1 MARAATPPCVPWGIG
16 PSGESLAGPKLL
28 VGTFAHGP
36 MQLVDI
42 ARRLTLLW
50 GVSPVLSEDV
60 VDVRGMT
67 DLAVQTATRL
77 GFAQPGQ
84 TIVIAAGLPF
94 GTPGSTNL
102 LRIAQVE

>member
-1 MARAATPPCVPWGIG
+1 M
-16 PSGESLAGPKLL
+16 
-28 VGTFAHGP
+28 
-36 MQLVDI
+36 
-42 ARRLTLLW
+42 
-50 GVSPVLSEDV
+50 LSADV
-60 VDVRGMT
+60 ADVRGMT
-67 DLAVQTATRL
+67 DLALQTATRL